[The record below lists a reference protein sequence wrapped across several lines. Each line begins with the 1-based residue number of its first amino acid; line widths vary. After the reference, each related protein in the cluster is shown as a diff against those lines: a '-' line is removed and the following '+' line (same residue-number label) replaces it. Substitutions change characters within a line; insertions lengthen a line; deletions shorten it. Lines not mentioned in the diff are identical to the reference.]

1 VAAPCLAWPVC
12 AIGGNPSVGKAK
24 PTLTDGGMLRRAK
37 EKRQVGET
45 RELECGS
52 NHDLA
57 HLLIFLSP
65 RFFFFS
71 FFPFLISPLS
81 VSTFI
86 VLYLIWES
94 PVYFLKQ
101 D

>member
-65 RFFFFS
+65 RFFFLFFFS
-71 FFPFLISPLS
+71 FSHLSTLRVHFHRLIPHLG
-81 VSTFI
+81 VSSLFFKI
-86 VLYLIWES
+86 
-94 PVYFLKQ
+94 
-101 D
+101 